1 MNSGATPP
9 TAPPPAQLRKPTPI
23 PALTRPQV
31 VAMLGAGVV
40 GAIALPGN
48 EAGLGIAVT
57 WIAIAIAVLVTRP
70 RDSWTGPWRRVVA
83 GVAVAAAGLPVISD
97 TGWVVVPVML
107 ITVGFAA
114 LALAGGTTWLG
125 LLRPT
130 LRCVPVGLGSVVAV
144 TRGLRRWA
152 PTSARRH
159 SGARA
164 TLLTLVLLGGFGA
177 LFASADQL
185 LGSFVERLVPDLDLG
200 LLPARIVVA
209 AVVTVGAA
217 TLVRLVSR
225 QSDDRPM
232 APPSSPLRGV
242 EWQVPLVGMTLLFA
256 SFVSLQ
262 FGVLF
267 GGHDRVLQAAGLTY
281 AEYARS
287 GFGQL
292 VAVAI
297 LTLVVIAATVR
308 LAETDDRRS
317 ERIQRSLLA
326 ALCLLTLVVLG
337 SAFHRLSLYE
347 DAFGFT
353 RLRFAAQVIIWWLA
367 AVFALVLATG
377 VTRRARTLPR
387 AVVVLTAIA
396 VVGVGYLQPD
406 AIIASRN
413 VERFV
418 TEGRIDVDYLA
429 GLSADAVPALLEL
442 PPDVRG
448 CVLRRYLIQD
458 DPDTLGSW
466 NRPRARSGRLLE
478 AAGPLPTCDN
488 PGRWDHA

>member
-1 MNSGATPP
+1 
-9 TAPPPAQLRKPTPI
+9 
-23 PALTRPQV
+23 
-31 VAMLGAGVV
+31 
-40 GAIALPGN
+40 
-48 EAGLGIAVT
+48 
-57 WIAIAIAVLVTRP
+57 
-70 RDSWTGPWRRVVA
+70 
-83 GVAVAAAGLPVISD
+83 
-97 TGWVVVPVML
+97 
-107 ITVGFAA
+107 
-114 LALAGGTTWLG
+114 
-125 LLRPT
+125 
-130 LRCVPVGLGSVVAV
+130 
-144 TRGLRRWA
+144 
-152 PTSARRH
+152 
-159 SGARA
+159 
-164 TLLTLVLLGGFGA
+164 
-177 LFASADQL
+177 
-185 LGSFVERLVPDLDLG
+185 
-200 LLPARIVVA
+200 
-209 AVVTVGAA
+209 
-217 TLVRLVSR
+217 
-225 QSDDRPM
+225 
-232 APPSSPLRGV
+232 
-242 EWQVPLVGMTLLFA
+242 MTLLFA

-267 GGHDRVLQAAGLTY
+267 GGHDRVLQTAGLTY

-442 PPDVRG
+442 PLDVRG
-448 CVLRRYLIQD
+448 CVLRHYLIQD